1 MDSSPIYL
9 FKAMRFSPV
18 ILNSQ
23 FNNLN
28 FWFTGEETKLK
39 RHVLKRHRVLKETD
53 VSCCKQCKSRAQER
67 GEGVKKR
74 EYKGGKSSGK
84 EDGEGKWRMHL

>member
-1 MDSSPIYL
+1 MDSSPIYV
-9 FKAMRFSPV
+9 FKAMRFSAV
-18 ILNSQ
+18 ILSSQ

-39 RHVLKRHRVLKETD
+39 RHYRVLKEKD
-53 VSCCKQCKSRAQER
+53 VFQSCCKQCKSRAQER

>member
-39 RHVLKRHRVLKETD
+39 RHYCVLKETD
-53 VSCCKQCKSRAQER
+53 VFQSCCKQCKSRAQEW

-74 EYKGGKSSGK
+74 V
-84 EDGEGKWRMHL
+84 